1 MIRLRWLWVACMLA
15 LLWGCA
21 TTAKYEQMLASW
33 VGSSEL
39 DLYRTW
45 GPPDNQHEVAGSKF
59 VSFTRN
65 GSMWVP
71 GTAPSYQTIF
81 TGQAAFTQA
90 TGGSPAYN
98 IALTCKTVF
107 EIRQDKVVGWRW
119 QGNNCTANG

>member
-1 MIRLRWLWVACMLA
+1 MNRFRWLRMACLVA

-21 TTAKYEQMLASW
+21 TSAKYEQMLASW
-33 VGSSEL
+33 AGSSEL

-45 GPPDNQHEVAGSKF
+45 GPPDSQHEVSGSKF

-71 GTAPSYQTIF
+71 GTTPSYQTIF
-81 TGQAAFTQA
+81 TGQTAFTQA
-90 TGGSPAYN
+90 VGGSPAYN
-98 IALTCKTVF
+98 ITLTCKTIF

-119 QGNNCTANG
+119 QGNNCTAK